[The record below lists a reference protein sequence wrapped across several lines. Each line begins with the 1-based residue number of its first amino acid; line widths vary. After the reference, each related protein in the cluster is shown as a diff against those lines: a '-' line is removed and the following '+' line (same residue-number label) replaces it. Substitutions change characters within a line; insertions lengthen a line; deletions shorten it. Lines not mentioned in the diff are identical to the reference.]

1 MTGWPLFAWFQHSFA
16 CPACLK
22 KFQHQ
27 QVIVIKQCG
36 HCLCGD
42 CFRKFVGP
50 SKQCYCCQIPV
61 VKKKEFLVLES
72 GGTGFSSHNKVDVK
86 VYKPN
91 ENWIVCW
98 RVVLEE

>member
-1 MTGWPLFAWFQHSFA
+1 M
-16 CPACLK
+16 
-22 KFQHQ
+22 
-27 QVIVIKQCG
+27 
-36 HCLCGD
+36 
-42 CFRKFVGP
+42 
-50 SKQCYCCQIPV
+50 

-98 RVVLEE
+98 RVVLGGKMWIGNKHCLMGVECR